1 MSDNRYLGAN
11 ELVLVFRNGTH
22 CVLEEYEYY
31 EPVFSGHYEDCVK
44 YMDRR
49 EAEYLEEKF

>member
-1 MSDNRYLGAN
+1 MSNNRYLGDN

-49 EAEYLEEKF
+49 EAEYLEEQF